1 MTALTIGQFVRVQAP
16 HPLQGMTGTVD
27 YVEGGDVYVT
37 LTAWG
42 TDRLFSPRD
51 LAPEERV
58 PVAVADWRAARQ
70 QPNITPPEPVVD
82 RAAEQRRRSAERM
95 RERRRRQAAERVSDA
110 VAALPPAAAREVS
123 PFRRR
128 VREKL
133 RERAA

>member
-16 HPLQGMTGTVD
+16 HPMQGMTGTVD

-42 TDRLFSPRD
+42 TDRLFAPRD

-58 PVAVADWRAARQ
+58 PVSEPNRALV
-70 QPNITPPEPVVD
+70 EHL
-82 RAAEQRRRSAERM
+82 RRR
-95 RERRRRQAAERVSDA
+95 
-110 VAALPPAAAREVS
+110 
-123 PFRRR
+123 
-128 VREKL
+128 L